1 MSEET
6 AGEGA
11 TAAVTW
17 YDIYQSPE
25 GKRSLRRLPGLC
37 REAIR
42 LVWAAGPRELLVV
55 LAIKAV
61 NGIGLAVVLL
71 LGKGVLDGVIA
82 AGRSGAGAGQPRPAD
97 GSGRRYAD
105 LFTLQA
111 SAYLSSRPS

>member
-1 MSEET
+1 MRED
-6 AGEGA
+6 AVGEDTTTDEA
-11 TAAVTW
+11 TTAVTW

-61 NGIGLAVVLL
+61 NGIGLTVVLL
-71 LGKGVLDGVIA
+71 LGRACSTG
-82 AGRSGAGAGQPRPAD
+82 
-97 GSGRRYAD
+97 
-105 LFTLQA
+105 
-111 SAYLSSRPS
+111 